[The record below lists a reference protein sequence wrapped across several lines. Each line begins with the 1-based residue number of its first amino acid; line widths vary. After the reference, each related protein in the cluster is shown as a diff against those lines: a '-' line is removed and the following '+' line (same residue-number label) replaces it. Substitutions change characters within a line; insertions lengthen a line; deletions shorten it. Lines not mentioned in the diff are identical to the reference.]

1 MSAPQSAAYGRMPM
15 ATCYRKRQLFSCR
28 LPSAS
33 ERRNLWK
40 NSARVLYSLFG
51 NADCIPPSRGGAKT
65 RSTSQR
71 LRRRSV
77 FRLTKGH
84 APLQCERIASG
95 VRPRSPQA
103 ERSALP
109 LQASKAFTSLQ
120 GDTIATSRHP
130 EPAEGSLWKYRQN
143 LNRDPSASLRF
154 AQDDKKVAKLSF
166 NDLIARGKMTLLP
179 KRPQFAAYLRLSRK
193 E

>member
-1 MSAPQSAAYGRMPM
+1 MGACPLCHFEGARRFTLLAKGKTSTPQSAAYGRMPM
-15 ATCYRKRQLFSCR
+15 ATCCRKRQLFSCR

-71 LRRRSV
+71 LCRRS
-77 FRLTKGH
+77 
-84 APLQCERIASG
+84 A
-95 VRPRSPQA
+95 
-103 ERSALP
+103 
-109 LQASKAFTSLQ
+109 Q

-143 LNRDPSASLRF
+143 FNRDPSASLRF
-154 AQDDKKVAKLSF
+154 AQDDKKVAKPPF
-166 NDLIARGKMTLLP
+166 INPTARGKMTLLP
-179 KRPQFAAYLRLSRK
+179 KRPQFVAHLRLL
-193 E
+193 